1 MCPAHAAACRQLGP
15 WVAGLSYAA
24 STSSAW
30 VLLGFSG
37 FVFVYGYSALWMMPG
52 IWAGY
57 LIMWLYVGSR
67 VRAESSDHKW
77 ITPTDFICA
86 HVEAESRQ
94 KIASL
99 AALLI
104 AFCFIVSNLWK
115 YYWWP
120 SAPFPK

>member
-1 MCPAHAAACRQLGP
+1 MHQSQVIVITLIFYQVLLILIGFIASKKIKNNTDFLLAGRQLGP

-57 LIMWLYVGSR
+57 IIMWVLFG
-67 VRAESSDHKW
+67 
-77 ITPTDFICA
+77 
-86 HVEAESRQ
+86 
-94 KIASL
+94 KIL
-99 AALLI
+99 EN
-104 AFCFIVSNLWK
+104 FFR
-115 YYWWP
+115 
-120 SAPFPK
+120 